1 MPDTR
6 RIIADLL
13 AHYDSHRRHLP
24 WRADPGVRPDPY
36 HVWLSEIMLQQTTVQ
51 TVIPYFEHFLSRWP
65 TVADLANADQDA
77 VMHAWQGLGYYSR
90 ARNLLKCARA
100 VVQDHAGRFPETEAG
115 LLGLPGIGPYTAAAI
130 AAIAFDQPTMPVD
143 GNIERVS
150 ARLFAV
156 AEAMPG
162 VKPEL
167 KRLAARLIAPARPG
181 DMAQALMD
189 LGATICTP
197 RSPACGRCPIASE
210 CVARVRGIAA
220 DLPRRAPK
228 KAKPT
233 RHAVFFWLTR
243 TDDGAVLFQRRPDK
257 GLLGGMMMPPSTEW
271 RDGEAWE
278 ARAAREQ
285 APVTADWTP
294 LNGGARHTF
303 THFHFEMRVWV
314 GSVRNGHG
322 FDSADDIWCPP
333 DQLDRLALPTVA
345 KKVCHHALSGGT
357 LV

>member
-13 AHYDSHRRHLP
+13 AHYDSHRRRLP

-51 TVIPYFEHFLSRWP
+51 TVIPYFEHFLTRWP
-65 TVADLANADQDA
+65 TVADLAAAEQDA

-90 ARNLLKCARA
+90 ARNLLKCAR
-100 VVQDHAGRFPETEAG
+100 VVVGEHAGRFPETEAG
-115 LLGLPGIGPYTAAAI
+115 LRTLPGVGPYTAAAI

-156 AEAMPG
+156 TEAMPTA
-162 VKPEL
+162 KPQL
-167 KRLAARLIAPARPG
+167 KRLAATMIATHRPG

-189 LGATICTP
+189 HGATICTP
-197 RSPACGRCPIASE
+197 RSPACGRCPIADE
-210 CVARVRGIAA
+210 CLAHAGGIAA
-220 DLPRRAPK
+220 DLPRKAPK

-243 TDDGAVLFQRRPDK
+243 AEDGAVLFQRRPDR
-257 GLLGGMMMPPSTEW
+257 GLLGGMVMPPSTDW
-271 RDGEAWE
+271 RDEQAWE
-278 ARAAREQ
+278 TAETERQ
-285 APVTADWTP
+285 APVATDWKP
-294 LNGGARHTF
+294 LNGAVSHTF
-303 THFHFEMRVWV
+303 THFHFQMQVWV
-314 GSVRNGHG
+314 GHLRSGRG
-322 FDSADDIWCPP
+322 FDSADDIWSPP

-345 KKVCHHALSGGT
+345 KKVCRHALSGGT